1 MMNNGSN
8 NNKRSPSMTMQ
19 QYIDTDIRRQCMRG
33 VIEAQNNSN
42 NGMKIAGLVGLKKSN
57 STANAA
63 AAGRVGG
70 WSASHTPSAAAMN
83 NISWI
88 NSGAPSTTTAQSRRK
103 SLWFQSSNTTTTA
116 ATTNSRPST
125 SSSLPPTSRHHFK
138 SHSIG
143 SDSNN
148 SSSTPTATT
157 VTAAAAPRHR
167 SKYDGL
173 TMAQKGEIIVNDDI
187 QWLKLQQSL
196 RDHADGLWTSLAVQQ
211 VLHIYVQQRIDEME
225 RLESALLEPNGPPSA
240 AAASTDATTG
250 NTITNDPVATAVAE
264 EVGVVSVVKKFA
276 RRASQL
282 ATQSYLAPQ
291 NTTIN
296 NNNQNNNK

>member
-1 MMNNGSN
+1 
-8 NNKRSPSMTMQ
+8 MTMQ

-33 VIEAQNNSN
+33 VIEAQSNSS

-57 STANAA
+57 STANGAA
-63 AAGRVGG
+63 SGRMGG
-70 WSASHTPSAAAMN
+70 WSASHTPSAAPMN
-83 NISWI
+83 NSSWMT
-88 NSGAPSTTTAQSRRK
+88 SGAPNTTTAQSRRK
-103 SLWFQSSNTTTTA
+103 SLWFQSSNTA
-116 ATTNSRPST
+116 AAATTTNSRPST

-138 SHSIG
+138 SHSMG

-157 VTAAAAPRHR
+157 ATAPRR
-167 SKYDGL
+167 SSKYDGL
-173 TMAQKGEIIVNDDI
+173 TMAQKVELIVNDDI

-225 RLESALLEPNGPPSA
+225 RLESALLEPNGPPAA
-240 AAASTDATTG
+240 AAASTDTATS
-250 NTITNDPVATAVAE
+250 NTIINDPVATAVAE
-264 EVGVVSVVKKFA
+264 EVGVVSAVKKFA